1 MSRRNELINKKGCRL
16 APNRDGERSCVET
29 LRLIT
34 SCKSNKT
41 IIVSRLQT
49 AQQYLWSW
57 VYRVFRDISV
67 LSFITARYVGES
79 IKSCNYGVFLPR
91 NNSRMRRLRLLSN
104 AHVSLWCCL
113 FTPLN
118 HGRRIEPSSNLLSLP
133 KKSPFVTKRTKK
145 SGLTKWESFLLLL
158 VLLYAD
164 MSQPVANSAGGK
176 ASCVWAGG
184 ATGF

>member
-1 MSRRNELINKKGCRL
+1 MPATLLKSIITSLISCFKALQQGSSKWVSSFIMQTTLERFTRNVVAAMQLGEKNRKISFVMMKWAHKQKGCHS

-49 AQQYLWSW
+49 AKQYLWSW

-79 IKSCNYGVFLPR
+79 IKSCNYGVF
-91 NNSRMRRLRLLSN
+91 
-104 AHVSLWCCL
+104 CL
-113 FTPLN
+113 EITLAW
-118 HGRRIEPSSNLLSLP
+118 GVWGSSQTRT
-133 KKSPFVTKRTKK
+133 SPFDAVY
-145 SGLTKWESFLLLL
+145 LHH
-158 VLLYAD
+158 
-164 MSQPVANSAGGK
+164 
-176 ASCVWAGG
+176 
-184 ATGF
+184 